1 MIALFIPSIIV
12 LFIRILVPVLQ
23 NTNTCGFEFTEGSL
37 VGYRCQDCY
46 AILENDFEFSV
57 QRLRAFS
64 RLN

>member
-1 MIALFIPSIIV
+1 MIDLFIPSVIV
-12 LFIRILVPVLQ
+12 HFIRIMVPVLQ
-23 NTNTCGFEFTEGSL
+23 NTHTCGFEFTEGSL
-37 VGYRCQDCY
+37 IGYRCQDYY